1 VRVVS
6 CRVVSLVVSCRW
18 SCRVRCVCVCVV
30 CVCCVCVV
38 GCGVVSRARFVVR
51 FFVDSVRNNQ
61 LTSLPRSLDLAT
73 NLKVLDVST
82 NKLQFLNCNLS
93 PLIFLKELGN
103 IHTHTTRRQH
113 TQQNTHTHT
122 HNKYTHTHH

>member
-1 VRVVS
+1 
-6 CRVVSLVVSCRW
+6 
-18 SCRVRCVCVCVV
+18 
-30 CVCCVCVV
+30 VV

-103 IHTHTTRRQH
+103 TTHRDNARA
-113 TQQNTHTHT
+113 HTHT
-122 HNKYTHTHH
+122 HH